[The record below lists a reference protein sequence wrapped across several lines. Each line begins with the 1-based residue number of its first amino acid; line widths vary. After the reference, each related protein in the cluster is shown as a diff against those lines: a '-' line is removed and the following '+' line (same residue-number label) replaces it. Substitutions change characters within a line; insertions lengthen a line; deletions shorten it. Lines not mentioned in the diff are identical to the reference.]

1 MQRGTELVDS
11 SGHVK
16 RLVIWG
22 ACFPLKVRVVGVY
35 VSISVSSFFSIHWG
49 SSLPFAFM
57 ICGWLSCCIF
67 YFYCL
72 VAALQILT

>member
-22 ACFPLKVRVVGVY
+22 ACFPLKVRVVGMQCKGFPPPSLTFMNDSSLRVVQMLSRSAKHT
-35 VSISVSSFFSIHWG
+35 VSIS
-49 SSLPFAFM
+49 
-57 ICGWLSCCIF
+57 
-67 YFYCL
+67 
-72 VAALQILT
+72 